1 MSQWPL
7 LILPGIARAPA
18 DCANR
23 QVNALIPHPATL
35 NISTV
40 ELVDRYRKP
49 FSSRWRCSAASR
61 PDPGGGGSHETGAMR
76 EVKAPSPPGLHRR
89 VFLAGSIEMG
99 KAEQWQERIV
109 AALSEAGDG
118 DGDLVILNPRRDDW
132 DDSWEQRAD
141 DPRFSEQVSWE
152 LDMLDAADVVVM
164 YFAPGTKSPVSL
176 LEFGLCARSGKLKV
190 CCPEGFWRRGN
201 VEMVCRRLRIP
212 LFETLDDLI
221 ADLT

>member
-1 MSQWPL
+1 MPL
-7 LILPGIARAPA
+7 EMLCG
-18 DCANR
+18 
-23 QVNALIPHPATL
+23 Q
-35 NISTV
+35 
-40 ELVDRYRKP
+40 
-49 FSSRWRCSAASR
+49 SA
-61 PDPGGGGSHETGAMR
+61 DPGGGGSHETGAMR
-76 EVKAPSPPGLHRR
+76 EVKAPSPPGLQRR

-109 AALSEAGDG
+109 AALSEAEAEAKSEAEAGSEAG
-118 DGDLVILNPRRDDW
+118 SQAETGTGAGDLVILNPRRDDW

-141 DPRFSEQVSWE
+141 DPQFSEQVNWE

-176 LEFGLCARSGKLKV
+176 LEFGLCARSGKLRV

-201 VEMVCRRLRIP
+201 VEVVCRRNRIP

>member
-1 MSQWPL
+1 MPQWPL
-7 LILPGIARAPA
+7 LTLPGIAEALA
-18 DCANR
+18 GCANR
-23 QVNALIPHPATL
+23 QVNALILSTTTL

-40 ELVDRYRKP
+40 ELVDRYRKL
-49 FSSRWRCSAASR
+49 FSSRGSCSAASR

-76 EVKAPSPPGLHRR
+76 EVKAPSPPGLQRR

-109 AALSEAGDG
+109 ATLSAAGS
-118 DGDLVILNPRRDDW
+118 GDLVILNPRRDDW

-141 DPRFSEQVSWE
+141 DPRFAEQVGWE

-176 LEFGLCARSGKLKV
+176 LELGLCARSGKLKV

-201 VEMVCRRLRIP
+201 VEMVCRRHRVP

-221 ADLT
+221 ADLA

>member
-1 MSQWPL
+1 MPQWPL
-7 LILPGIARAPA
+7 LTLPGIAEALA
-18 DCANR
+18 GCANR
-23 QVNALIPHPATL
+23 QVNALILSTTTL

-40 ELVDRYRKP
+40 ELVDRYRKL
-49 FSSRWRCSAASR
+49 FSSRGSCSAASR
-61 PDPGGGGSHETGAMR
+61 PDPGGSGSHETGAMR
-76 EVKAPSPPGLHRR
+76 EVKAPSPPGLQRR

-109 AALSEAGDG
+109 ATLSAAGS
-118 DGDLVILNPRRDDW
+118 GDLVILNPRRDDW

-141 DPRFSEQVSWE
+141 DPRFAEQVGWE
-152 LDMLDAADVVVM
+152 LDMLDAADVVVT

-176 LEFGLCARSGKLKV
+176 LELGLCARSGKLKV

-201 VEMVCRRLRIP
+201 VEMVCRRHRVP